1 MEFRDVGIGDWFQF
15 SSDSQIWEKTGDD
28 TAIAIGYAASNTIES
43 SRLVVN
49 VHKGE

>member
-1 MEFRDVGIGDWFQF
+1 MEFKDVTIGDWFQF
-15 SSDSQIWEKTGDD
+15 ASDSQIWEKLSEE
-28 TAIAIGYAASNTIES
+28 TAIAIGYAASNNIEP